1 MRPFGRWGLFSISRY
16 TDRDANRT
24 SRCRGPV
31 LGGSDGCMQQFR
43 RHGFGRWLACFGCGP
58 PKRRADVPVVRTGFG
73 YFLRNADAKPGMF
86 GAPKECVRRDCR
98 AIAERLARELASRAR
113 ASAVSQRARGIA
125 VAHHLYHVHRTA
137 GHRRLRTDG
146 ACDES
151 ADADAAVLHAHA
163 KGANAAA
170 TAHRRRRRRGYA
182 DTVTRSDRFPAERFA
197 IERVQERAQF
207 GSALRTDAPRR
218 FRNQV
223 RRNIREHLA
232 Q

>member
-1 MRPFGRWGLFSISRY
+1 
-16 TDRDANRT
+16 
-24 SRCRGPV
+24 
-31 LGGSDGCMQQFR
+31 MQQFR
-43 RHGFGRWLACFGCGP
+43 RHRFGRRLACFGRGV
-58 PKRRADVPVVRTGFG
+58 PKRRADVPDVRTGFG
-73 YFLRNADAKPGMF
+73 YILRNADTEPGMF
-86 GAPKECVRRDCR
+86 GAAKEYVRRDR
-98 AIAERLARELASRAR
+98 RSVAERIARQLASRAR
-113 ASAVSQRARGIA
+113 ASAVSQRLRGVA

-146 ACDES
+146 ARDES

-170 TAHRRRRRRGYA
+170 TAHRRRRGYA
-182 DTVTRSDRFPAERFA
+182 DTVTRSDRFSAERFA

-207 GSALRTDAPRR
+207 GSALFADAPRR
-218 FRNQV
+218 FRDQV